1 MMRNFVLAGCLA
13 SAAALLQPAA
23 AQDPGGSLQACRSE
37 SDDARRLA
45 CYDREVDRMTARP
58 AAGVAVAPAAPAA
71 PTAPAAPP
79 LTPEE
84 RFGRTGALNRE
95 EADRRY
101 QESRDLVE
109 LNATATEIWTRADGL
124 MVVTLDNG
132 QIWKQV
138 RPDSMFRLKVGEKV
152 RIQPAAMGSFILSGS
167 SKRSTRVSRL
177 K

>member
-13 SAAALLQPAA
+13 STAALPQPAS
-23 AQDPGGSLQACRSE
+23 AQDPLGSLMECRSE

-45 CYDREVDRMTARP
+45 CYDREVDRRAPVP
-58 AAGVAVAPAAPAA
+58 ATEAASAPAA
-71 PTAPAAPP
+71 PT

-84 RFGRTGALNRE
+84 RFGRTGAMNRE

-101 QESRDLVE
+101 QESRELAE